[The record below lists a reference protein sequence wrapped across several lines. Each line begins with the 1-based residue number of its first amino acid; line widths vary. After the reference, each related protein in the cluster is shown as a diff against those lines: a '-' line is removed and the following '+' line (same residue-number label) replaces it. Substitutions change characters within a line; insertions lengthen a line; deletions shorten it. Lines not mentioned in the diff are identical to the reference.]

1 MVTESSLLAMA
12 YLGTTLP
19 GDEFTP
25 GRRDGALPQR
35 LPAAPGA
42 IRRHFWCRRLPPLL
56 GVAPAAAASA
66 VVEVRRR
73 VPQMDIPEASV
84 VLPWDG
90 ARSRA
95 DWRPGT
101 IGWLVALREGR
112 RRHANTTASSS
123 GALVLSH

>member
-42 IRRHFWCRRLPPLL
+42 IRRHFWCRR
-56 GVAPAAAASA
+56 ARRD
-66 VVEVRRR
+66 VEVEFVARGLPGLRTIAGVQRCPAFEAGEGIGCQRECTAAGFRHYWEWHLPLRRR
-73 VPQMDIPEASV
+73 P
-84 VLPWDG
+84 
-90 ARSRA
+90 
-95 DWRPGT
+95 
-101 IGWLVALREGR
+101 
-112 RRHANTTASSS
+112 
-123 GALVLSH
+123 